1 MSTNINITELL
12 VFMLKEF
19 NEDPFTLL
27 LKTCKPVMMNAINN
41 RYIRGY
47 DREDF
52 FQEAKEVLVE
62 AVKKY
67 KFDTDLRFL
76 QYYSMCLET
85 HLNILVRKESAV
97 KRRSIKEASS
107 LDEFY
112 EKTGVDS
119 FLDKSYDMNPENT
132 AIANETF
139 GEYILDLSTFEKE
152 VFYNYLAD
160 LSYEEIAEKLDS
172 TKTKVQNA
180 FYRCGMKFRRLMDQD
195 QEA

>member
-1 MSTNINITELL
+1 MSNINITELL
-12 VFMLKEF
+12 IFMLKTIKG
-19 NEDPFTLL
+19 DPFTLL
-27 LKTCKPVMMNAINN
+27 VEICRPVMLNAINN

-85 HLNILVRKESAV
+85 HLNILVRKDSAL

-107 LDEFY
+107 LDELF
-112 EKTGVDS
+112 ERTGVDYS
-119 FLDKSYDMNPENT
+119 LGKDYDMNPENT

-139 GEYILDLSTFEKE
+139 GKYISDLSTFEKE
-152 VFYNYLAD
+152 VFYRYLAD
-160 LSYEEIAEKLDS
+160 LSYEEIAEQLNS

-180 FYRCGMKFRRLMDQD
+180 FYRCG
-195 QEA
+195 

>member
-1 MSTNINITELL
+1 MSNTNITELL
-12 VFMLKEF
+12 IFMLKTIEG
-19 NEDPFTLL
+19 DPFNLL
-27 LKTCKPVMMNAINN
+27 VESCRPVMLNAINK
-41 RYIRGY
+41 RFIRGY

-62 AVKKY
+62 TVKKY

-85 HLNILVRKESAV
+85 HLDNLVRKESAL

-112 EKTGVDS
+112 EKTGIDYS
-119 FLDKSYDMNPENT
+119 TGNGYDMNPENK

-139 GEYILDLSTFEKE
+139 GEYLLDLSTFEKE
-152 VFYNYLAD
+152 VFYHYLTD
-160 LSYEEIAEKLDS
+160 LSYEEIAEQLNS

-180 FYRCGMKFRRLMDQD
+180 FYRCGMKFRRLVDED